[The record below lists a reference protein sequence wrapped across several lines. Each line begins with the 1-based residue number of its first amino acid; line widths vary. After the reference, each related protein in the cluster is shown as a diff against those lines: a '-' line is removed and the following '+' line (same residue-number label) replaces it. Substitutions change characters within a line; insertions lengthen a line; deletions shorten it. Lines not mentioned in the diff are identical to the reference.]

1 MAGATF
7 GTDAPRRRRTSHTE
21 LSEKRPL
28 FGFLPKNLSE
38 ITNFLL
44 QALGRL
50 PKDRAWHDHGPFVYR
65 LGRQVFNL
73 ERGVRFPYG
82 LPSPYFLFYF
92 QLLKK
97 VRGKLGELYFELC
110 DFQPNNCIDNSTNFS
125 GHKSLR

>member
-7 GTDAPRRRRTSHTE
+7 GTDAPRRRRTSHNE

-73 ERGVRFPYG
+73 ERGV
-82 LPSPYFLFYF
+82 
-92 QLLKK
+92 
-97 VRGKLGELYFELC
+97 
-110 DFQPNNCIDNSTNFS
+110 
-125 GHKSLR
+125 

>member
-7 GTDAPRRRRTSHTE
+7 GTDAPRRRRTSHNE

-28 FGFLPKNLSE
+28 FGFRSKNLSE

-82 LPSPYFLFYF
+82 LPLVHSKMIFMGLSMAHQAGVAPVEYILACASPVF
-92 QLLKK
+92 QI
-97 VRGKLGELYFELC
+97 G
-110 DFQPNNCIDNSTNFS
+110 
-125 GHKSLR
+125 